1 MDWHDLAYFV
11 CLVEQQTLT
20 ACAEQLGVQHSTVS
34 RRIERLEQ
42 ALSLTLFD
50 RLGKRY
56 ILTQEGELLYAQ
68 AAEVQKEIVTFERM
82 AIDQNAM
89 QGSVIISAPPVLA
102 NEVLI
107 AELPA
112 FRERYPDIVL
122 HVRGDV
128 HFSDLYRKEA
138 DIALRLS
145 RPTQDDLLI
154 RTISHVNYGFFA
166 HQDYIEHTP
175 IEQWQLIEFQA
186 NARLSNWLQDLI
198 HQHSYPVI
206 FSSNDLYVTYSS
218 VCQKLGIAI
227 LPYFLAAKNPALLPI
242 NPVDRTVMIMH
253 EIAATAVS
261 HAHIDN
267 QAIPLVQSQPLYVVM
282 HPDVRRSARVR
293 VVAEWLGS
301 VFGK

>member
-11 CLVEQQTLT
+11 CLVEHQTLT
-20 ACAEQLGVQHSTVS
+20 ACAEQLSVQHSTVS

-122 HVRGDV
+122 HVRGDI
-128 HFSDLYRKEA
+128 HF
-138 DIALRLS
+138 
-145 RPTQDDLLI
+145 
-154 RTISHVNYGFFA
+154 
-166 HQDYIEHTP
+166 
-175 IEQWQLIEFQA
+175 
-186 NARLSNWLQDLI
+186 
-198 HQHSYPVI
+198 
-206 FSSNDLYVTYSS
+206 NDLYITYSS
-218 VCQKLGIAI
+218 VCQKLGITI

-253 EIAATAVS
+253 EIVATAS
-261 HAHIDN
+261 HAHIGK

-293 VVAEWLGS
+293 VAAEWLGS